1 MEYMKDNS
9 TIEDKTIN
17 TTTDTNEILT
27 AIIYSKKFGKTFVPE
42 VDGKKILME
51 MLPYDEAKAAGKS
64 SELYQ
69 KVLSTFKA
77 VTEYLT
83 MMQNGITPNISIHE
97 SARHYCGPSDDTHRK
112 EERRPYAG
120 TYGHWKPGI

>member
-1 MEYMKDNS
+1 MKYIKDNS
-9 TIEDKTIN
+9 SIDDTT
-17 TTTDTNEILT
+17 THTTDTNEILT
-27 AIIYSKKFGKTFVPE
+27 AIIYHKKYGKKFVPE

-51 MLPYDEAKAAGKS
+51 MLPYDEAKAAGKN

-69 KVLSTFKA
+69 KVISAFYT

-83 MMQNGITPNISIHE
+83 MMQNGITPSIPVHQSE
-97 SARHYCGPSDDTHRK
+97 RKYCGPSDDTHRK